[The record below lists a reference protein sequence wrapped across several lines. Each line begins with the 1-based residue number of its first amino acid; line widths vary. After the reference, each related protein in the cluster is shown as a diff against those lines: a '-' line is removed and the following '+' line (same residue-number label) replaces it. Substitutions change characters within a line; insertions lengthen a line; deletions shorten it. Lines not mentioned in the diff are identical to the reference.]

1 MTLTFTDGSQPFGA
15 RLFAEAP
22 ALAALTL
29 IIALS
34 ALPLLAAFNLDPRQ
48 FQGESIWLKPLKFHA
63 ALAIYLAT
71 LVFFARWLPDGLMQ
85 SRGWQIYQAV
95 AIACIVAELLWIGG
109 AAALG
114 TASHFNQSSP
124 TWAVLYGLMGLAAV
138 MLTSLSLT
146 MGIAIWCNAH
156 TGLAPG
162 LHLSIALG
170 LVLTFILTVIV
181 AGAMAGGTG
190 HYIGTPVTGARVPVM
205 GWSRE
210 VGDLRLPHFLATHA
224 LHALP
229 VVGFLA
235 ARFLPDTPGR
245 IAVWAAA
252 LGLRPCR
259 ADLCAGFGRSPHVLT
274 LSLGRRAR

>member
-1 MTLTFTDGSQPFGA
+1 MTLAFTDGGQTFGA
-15 RLFAEAP
+15 RLFADAP
-22 ALAALTL
+22 ALAALTV

-34 ALPLLAAFNLDPRQ
+34 ALPLMAAFNLDPRQ

-85 SRGWQIYQAV
+85 SRGWQIYQGI
-95 AIACIVAELLWIGG
+95 AIACILAELLWIGG

-114 TASHFNQSSP
+114 TASHFNQ
-124 TWAVLYGLMGLAAV
+124 TGVWGVLYGLMGLAAV
-138 MLTSLSLT
+138 TLTSLSLL
-146 MGIAIWCNAH
+146 MGVAIWRNAQ
-156 TGLAPG
+156 TGLAPA

-181 AGAMAGGTG
+181 AGTMAQGTG
-190 HYIGTPVTGARVPVM
+190 HLIGTPTTGARVPVM

-229 VVGFLA
+229 VVGLLA

-245 IAVWAAA
+245 MAVWAAGIGFTA
-252 LGLRPCR
+252 LVAWTFAQALSGRPT
-259 ADLCAGFGRSPHVLT
+259 F
-274 LSLGRRAR
+274 